1 MCRSPVPVRSR
12 SRQRSRIYDRVLDD
26 SKRFNVIDSHS
37 DIDRLHSTN
46 TTGAFGEVGREI
58 NQDLKLAKHP
68 DQKLREV
75 AFDHSGQIGP

>member
-1 MCRSPVPVRSR
+1 MCRSPVPVHST

-26 SKRFNVIDSHS
+26 SKQFNVTDNHR
-37 DIDRLHSTN
+37 DINRLHSTN
-46 TTGAFGEVGREI
+46 TTSAFGEVGREI